1 MVSQRLTRVERKE
14 RTRTDI
20 VAAARESFLR
30 HGFHGASLDLIADEA
45 GYTKGA
51 VYSSFAG
58 KDDLFLAVLDA
69 NFEQRRQAYTELL
82 LDQERIEDAYR
93 VVARFL
99 FESDR
104 DEPQWAPLL
113 LEFWAHASRRDE
125 LRAAVAER
133 RERFL
138 DAIAQLIADLAE
150 RYGVAFRI
158 PTKEVARGSGAL
170 MRGMGVEW
178 TLRPGAVDPEVFE
191 EMHAAYMRGL
201 TERSTP

>member
-1 MVSQRLTRVERKE
+1 QRLTRIERKE
-14 RTRTDI
+14 RTRADI

-30 HGFHGASLDLIADEA
+30 HGFHGASLDLIAEEA

-69 NFEQRRQAYTELL
+69 SFERRRQAYTELL

-104 DEPQWAPLL
+104 EEPQWAPLL

-125 LRAAVAER
+125 LRLAVAER

-138 DAIAQLIADLAE
+138 DAIAQLIDELAE
-150 RYGVAFRI
+150 RYGVTFRI
-158 PTKEVARGSGAL
+158 PAKE
-170 MRGMGVEW
+170 
-178 TLRPGAVDPEVFE
+178 
-191 EMHAAYMRGL
+191 
-201 TERSTP
+201 